1 MTETSKG
8 WLAGFYAAARTA
20 RLESAGWI
28 TAAASLLWLPQA
40 ALVAAVIA
48 GLLDPASAQVGPL
61 AGTAGFAA
69 LGLVRAGLEGLAAR
83 WLMEG
88 AEAALSLARR
98 DLVAA
103 ETARAPKDPSRPAAA
118 AVAALASEKLA
129 LLGPWLIRFRPA
141 MLRARVVPLAILAA
155 ALPLSWVVVLIF
167 VVSGPLIPVFMAL
180 VGMAAKEASAR
191 QLAEVGTLNT
201 LLLERLQALVD
212 IRLLAASS
220 RVVEGFRAAA
230 EDLRARTMAVLR
242 LAFLSSA
249 VLELFS
255 AIGVAM
261 VAVYVGF
268 HLLGALGWGSWG
280 GLSVGEGIFLILL
293 APAFFE
299 PLRDMAAAWHDKAAA
314 EAVAEEM
321 AALEAGRGALMLG
334 AGAAVAPLP
343 GAPEIALRGV
353 AVQIAGRWLRLP
365 DLTVAP
371 GEALA
376 LTGPSG
382 VGKSTALALIAGLQ
396 APDQGEIRVAG
407 QPLGPDTADAWRARL
422 GWLPQVPHFLAGSLR
437 TTLSAGPVAPAAMA
451 AALRLARADGVVARL
466 PRGLLARLGETGAGV
481 SGGEAR
487 RLMLARVALAAPQVV
502 LADEPTADL
511 DEETATEV
519 TEALLALAAGGATL
533 IVATHDARLAARM
546 GRVVALEGA
555 V

>member
-69 LGLVRAGLEGLAAR
+69 LGLVRAGLEVLAAR

-230 EDLRARTMAVLR
+230 EDLRARTMA
-242 LAFLSSA
+242 
-249 VLELFS
+249 
-255 AIGVAM
+255 
-261 VAVYVGF
+261 
-268 HLLGALGWGSWG
+268 
-280 GLSVGEGIFLILL
+280 
-293 APAFFE
+293 
-299 PLRDMAAAWHDKAAA
+299 
-314 EAVAEEM
+314 
-321 AALEAGRGALMLG
+321 
-334 AGAAVAPLP
+334 
-343 GAPEIALRGV
+343 
-353 AVQIAGRWLRLP
+353 
-365 DLTVAP
+365 
-371 GEALA
+371 
-376 LTGPSG
+376 
-382 VGKSTALALIAGLQ
+382 
-396 APDQGEIRVAG
+396 
-407 QPLGPDTADAWRARL
+407 
-422 GWLPQVPHFLAGSLR
+422 
-437 TTLSAGPVAPAAMA
+437 
-451 AALRLARADGVVARL
+451 
-466 PRGLLARLGETGAGV
+466 
-481 SGGEAR
+481 
-487 RLMLARVALAAPQVV
+487 
-502 LADEPTADL
+502 
-511 DEETATEV
+511 
-519 TEALLALAAGGATL
+519 
-533 IVATHDARLAARM
+533 
-546 GRVVALEGA
+546 
-555 V
+555 